1 MARPK
6 SPAPQRKR
14 AFAAIRK
21 RLGWSVGW
29 ASLMLGCSVGHLRAL
44 ENSRKP
50 LAYEFARKMARVY
63 DVSLDDLLHAP
74 PELADQG
81 NRAGGGVG
89 TSSGPARRATHAL

>member
-1 MARPK
+1 MARRKPL
-6 SPAPQRKR
+6 SARQKR
-14 AFAAIRK
+14 AFAAIRE
-21 RLGWSVGW
+21 RRGWSVGW
-29 ASLMLGCSVGHLRAL
+29 ASLMLGCSMGHLRAL

-81 NRAGGGVG
+81 NRAGRGVG
-89 TSSGPARRATHAL
+89 TSSGPARRTSHAL